1 MKVNKKF
8 LAFLPLTFSGVALI
22 SCTQV
27 YSFYKLDK
35 PINESPKF
43 FANKDYENL
52 FNSVYFNNNSIRQN
66 KLIQQLNID
75 PVKAEVELKYSLAI
89 SRPFFPLH
97 EANGYSILAKD
108 SNYTINNYLTK
119 NWFFLLN
126 NIDKINFIY
135 NPYSTRLDKYKASDG
150 SPQYLKNAL
159 INGGELEKES
169 ESAQSVI
176 KIKNKKFQFI
186 KIDKDQSLLPGN
198 TTYYL
203 VFEGNK
209 FIRMTTFIDD
219 SGQPQVRLD
228 YNLFLLKDSNQNPDP
243 FLFANEIESW
253 INQKEQNYLK
263 SKINDKKENLEDS
276 FNDVKENLES
286 KISKFKSDLD
296 DLDSSDNLDDT
307 DSNGNSDDSGSSQK
321 QIKSSDDESNDNS
334 GSVNSNDSDDVD
346 EDSDGDGQENSEAK
360 QKEWLA
366 KLTRKP
372 SFGLGGLS
380 SKSSDKTQ
388 SLEPKLDPNAT
399 TEQKKE
405 FYESQIK
412 SLETQL
418 QQKKAQH
425 EKDLENVD
433 KLAAQDFAA
442 EKKQINQSNFF
453 TDITSNIAEL
463 NTNFKFAK
471 YSLASIDLD
480 VPIQNLQNSN
490 KNKGNTNSNSSKK
503 DYYYQFYKKY
513 IDPNLNVTTD
523 KETPDE
529 RATKSIFKDILN
541 LAWGHN
547 EAGKVEFLNQQN
559 NPEYV
564 KNLEQEWKKISD
576 NLGTPNNINEQAFEL
591 YKNFVKENW
600 YFILK
605 RIGKLELIFKNWYSF
620 PDQEYNGQK
629 IAHSEAFKEKV
640 ADESPISDVII
651 YANPYLESISE
662 GDTSRLSDK
671 FKDLYILK
679 QNSLIN
685 IRIDTYD
692 DKPKVTL
699 NPLILYFQKPRNKIS
714 VKVLTEIFHQALY
727 HYSQEAYNSFEN
739 DFVDKFRYGLPA
751 QMVLKEQNEK
761 NS

>member
-89 SRPFFPLH
+89 SRPFFPIH

-108 SNYTINNYLTK
+108 SSYTINNYLTK

-126 NIDKINFIY
+126 NIDKINFVY
-135 NPYSTRLDKYKASDG
+135 NPYSTRLDKYKASEG

-253 INQKEQNYLK
+253 IDQKEQNYLK
-263 SKINDKKENLEDS
+263 SKISDKKDDLNGSFEDVEENL
-276 FNDVKENLES
+276 KS
-286 KISKFKSDLD
+286 KISKFQSELEGP
-296 DLDSSDNLDDT
+296 DSSE
-307 DSNGNSDDSGSSQK
+307 NSDDADSDEDSNDSDSSQK
-321 QIKSSDDESNDNS
+321 Q
-334 GSVNSNDSDDVD
+334 
-346 EDSDGDGQENSEAK
+346 
-360 QKEWLA
+360 
-366 KLTRKP
+366 T
-372 SFGLGGLS
+372 
-380 SKSSDKTQ
+380 KSSDKGSDDDSFDDDNDENDSEEDANSKEKREAWLAQLKKPFAFGLSLKSGDGTQ
-388 SLEPKLDPNAT
+388 SLEPKLNPDAT
-399 TEQKKE
+399 PEQKKE

-418 QQKKAQH
+418 EQKKAQH

-433 KLAAQDFAA
+433 KLAAQDFVA

-453 TDITSNIAEL
+453 TDITSNIAQL

-490 KNKGNTNSNSSKK
+490 KNKGNTDSNSSKK

-513 IDPNLNVTTD
+513 IDPSLNVTTD

-576 NLGTPNNINEQAFEL
+576 NLGTPNNINEDSFEL

-629 IAHSEAFKEKV
+629 IAHSAAFKEKV

-685 IRIDTYD
+685 IRIDTHD
-692 DKPKVTL
+692 DKPRVTL

>member
-89 SRPFFPLH
+89 SRPFFPLRK
-97 EANGYSILAKD
+97 ADGYSMLVKD
-108 SNYTINNYLTK
+108 SSYTINNYLTK

-126 NIDKINFIY
+126 NIDKINFVY

-209 FIRMTTFIDD
+209 FIRMATFIDD

-253 INQKEQNYLK
+253 IDQKEQDYLK
-263 SKINDKKENLEDS
+263 QKIDEKKDDLEDS
-276 FNDVKENLES
+276 FNDDKKNLES
-286 KISKFKSDLD
+286 KISELRGLEDP
-296 DLDSSDNLDDT
+296 DSSDSLDDT
-307 DSNGNSDDSGSSQK
+307 DS
-321 QIKSSDDESNDNS
+321 
-334 GSVNSNDSDDVD
+334 D
-346 EDSDGDGQENSEAK
+346 EDSDGSDSSKQTKSSDEESDDENNDDSGEHEHSKEQQKAWLTKLKAK
-360 QKEWLA
+360 Q
-366 KLTRKP
+366 P
-372 SFGLGGLS
+372 SFGLGLS
-380 SKSSDKTQ
+380 SKSSDETQ
-388 SLEPKLDPNAT
+388 SLESKLDPSAT
-399 TEQKKE
+399 PEQK
-405 FYESQIK
+405 ESQIK

-418 QQKKAQH
+418 EQKEAQH
-425 EKDLENVD
+425 KKDLENVD
-433 KLAAQDFAA
+433 KLAAQDFVA

-453 TDITSNIAEL
+453 TNITSNIAEL

-576 NLGTPNNINEQAFEL
+576 NLGTPNNINEQNFEL

-629 IAHSEAFKEKV
+629 IAHSAAFKQKV

-685 IRIDTYD
+685 IRIDTHD

>member
-89 SRPFFPLH
+89 SRPFFPIH

-108 SNYTINNYLTK
+108 SSYTINNYLTK

-126 NIDKINFIY
+126 NIDKINFVY

-253 INQKEQNYLK
+253 IDQKEQDYLK
-263 SKINDKKENLEDS
+263 SKINEKKDDLEDS
-276 FNDVKENLES
+276 FNDDKKNLES
-286 KISKFKSDLD
+286 KISELRGLEDP
-296 DLDSSDNLDDT
+296 DSSDSLDDT
-307 DSNGNSDDSGSSQK
+307 GSDEDSDNSDSSSQKQTKSNDGESDDSGSSVN
-321 QIKSSDDESNDNS
+321 DEDEDND
-334 GSVNSNDSDDVD
+334 GEEHVNSP
-346 EDSDGDGQENSEAK
+346 EEIAK
-360 QKEWLA
+360 FFKNL
-366 KLTRKP
+366 KP
-372 SFGLGGLS
+372 GIGKIEVSSLGLS
-380 SKSSDKTQ
+380 SKSSDETQ
-388 SLEPKLDPNAT
+388 SLEPKLGPNET
-399 TEQKKE
+399 PEQK
-405 FYESQIK
+405 ESQIK
-412 SLETQL
+412 LLETQL
-418 QQKKAQH
+418 EQKKAQH

-433 KLAAQDFAA
+433 KLAAQDFVA

-453 TDITSNIAEL
+453 TNITSNIAEL

-576 NLGTPNNINEQAFEL
+576 NLGTPNNINEDSFEL

-629 IAHSEAFKEKV
+629 IAHSAAFKEKV

-685 IRIDTYD
+685 IRIDTHD
-692 DKPKVTL
+692 NKPRVTL
-699 NPLILYFQKPRNKIS
+699 NPLILYFQKPKNKIS

-739 DFVDKFRYGLPA
+739 DFVKKFRYGLPA

>member
-89 SRPFFPLH
+89 SRPFFPIH

-108 SNYTINNYLTK
+108 SSYTINNYLTK

-126 NIDKINFIY
+126 NIDKINFVY
-135 NPYSTRLDKYKASDG
+135 NPYSTRLDKYKASEG

-253 INQKEQNYLK
+253 IDQKEQDHLK
-263 SKINDKKENLEDS
+263 QKIDEKKEDLEDS
-276 FNDVKENLES
+276 FNDDKKNLES
-286 KISKFKSDLD
+286 KISELRSDSEDQNSSDNSD
-296 DLDSSDNLDDT
+296 DADSDEDSDSSDSSSSSSSSQKQT
-307 DSNGNSDDSGSSQK
+307 KSNDGESDDDSGS
-321 QIKSSDDESNDNS
+321 IVDDDN
-334 GSVNSNDSDDVD
+334 D
-346 EDSDGDGQENSEAK
+346 EDNEGEQENSEEAK
-360 QKEWLA
+360 KAFLNKVSRPISW
-366 KLTRKP
+366 
-372 SFGLGGLS
+372 SLS
-380 SKSSDKTQ
+380 SKSGDGTQ
-388 SLEPKLDPNAT
+388 SLEPKLDPGAT
-399 TEQKKE
+399 PEQKKE

-412 SLETQL
+412 LLETQL
-418 QQKKAQH
+418 EQNKAQY
-425 EKDLENVD
+425 EKDLENVG
-433 KLAAQDFAA
+433 KLAAQDFVA

-453 TDITSNIAEL
+453 TNITSNIAQL

-513 IDPNLNVTTD
+513 IDPSLNVTTD

-685 IRIDTYD
+685 IRIDTHD
-692 DKPKVTL
+692 DKPRVTL

>member
-89 SRPFFPLH
+89 SRPFFPIH

-108 SNYTINNYLTK
+108 SSYTINNYLTK

-126 NIDKINFIY
+126 NIDKINFVY
-135 NPYSTRLDKYKASDG
+135 NPYSTRLDKYKASDR

-253 INQKEQNYLK
+253 IDQKEQDYLK
-263 SKINDKKENLEDS
+263 QKIDDKKGDLEDS
-276 FNDVKENLES
+276 FNDVKKNLES
-286 KISKFKSDLD
+286 KISELKNDLED
-296 DLDSSDNLDDT
+296 QGSSDDLDDT
-307 DSNGNSDDSGSSQK
+307 DSDDDSSS
-321 QIKSSDDESNDNS
+321 SLDDENDDEN
-334 GSVNSNDSDDVD
+334 DDV
-346 EDSDGDGQENSEAK
+346 QENSEAK

-366 KLTRKP
+366 KLKTKP
-372 SFGLGGLS
+372 SFAFGLS
-380 SKSSDKTQ
+380 SKSGDGTQ
-388 SLEPKLDPNAT
+388 SLEQKLDPSAT
-399 TEQKKE
+399 PEQK
-405 FYESQIK
+405 ESQIK
-412 SLETQL
+412 LLETQL
-418 QQKKAQH
+418 EQKEAQH
-425 EKDLENVD
+425 KKDLENVD
-433 KLAAQDFAA
+433 KLAAQDFVT

-490 KNKGNTNSNSSKK
+490 KNKGNTDSNSSKK

-576 NLGTPNNINEQAFEL
+576 NLGTPNNINEQDFEL
-591 YKNFVKENW
+591 YKNFVQENW

-685 IRIDTYD
+685 IRIDTHD
-692 DKPKVTL
+692 DKPRVTL

-727 HYSQEAYNSFEN
+727 HYSQKAYNSFEN